1 MPTKP
6 KSKASQNLFEDDDI
20 LDSLFN
26 DDSKQPTRSKGARV
40 GRPNVSSPT
49 NSMFSRMAEEVRRDD
64 LESSDVSEADP
75 SDVLKNLKD
84 MDDLEA
90 DLFPSRKKPPLQT
103 KSVGNEDPVKDSA
116 VLESNAN
123 LEGADEAT
131 GGGKKPNTAPSSSA
145 HKYNDFFD
153 LDDPLADSLDDL
165 LPDETR
171 PEPKAR
177 QSKPDK
183 SVPPASAS
191 SPVLRSQTTKT
202 AKKEDKDDLL
212 DALGFERHKDDPRKK
227 ESPLWS
233 SKEKSEAPQ
242 RPRTRIQDILDAST
256 SARLPTGERKDEKL
270 QQEKNHS
277 LKDPFVEDDLTF
289 GSYQPTLVTTPEGRQ
304 SRRQSVRFST
314 EDVRVSS
321 PEKKPQPSTPPTSR
335 HRNSAEWLGLTAND
349 ELDDL
354 EEGSKAVKS
363 SAPSPKVPS
372 SPVVERKSS
381 LAGNQAASVARMT
394 EDAPNFKQSRS
405 EVSKGKMKDE
415 EEEYDWLEGALS
427 RKKALSEAKA
437 PKQGESLQIE
447 SVVSNQDKAAPFR
460 DREETVTSIG
470 DTSPVAHSTP
480 IREEKP
486 SQEGINSSSYQ
497 SALTVNTDSPTVQCP
512 VPSSPAAPPLHHTL
526 SSSHSPDRPPRVAS
540 LVVDSSVGN
549 SHPLSQFSQL
559 ASNERSDMPRKPTSG
574 ESLQKPGLPGP
585 SSAALPASPQRNPTK
600 GTSSTVQQQV
610 SFTADN
616 LQQLLLQQQM
626 MQTQLLGLGS
636 AADTGALQRL
646 KEKEQ
651 QHGECQA
658 LQARI
663 IQLEGEVKMLQLE
676 RDQSQ
681 MILENIQHRHKQN
694 MQLLENTH
702 KTRVKLLEESAAQRE
717 TRARLEC
724 EELMERL
731 ATLTRSAEQE
741 RSELQAQ
748 YHRKLAQAQQDRD
761 REVER
766 LRDLQRKSIL
776 EMKKDHEEQ
785 LQRLKRLKDE
795 EIDAVT
801 SATSQTRS
809 LTGVIEQM
817 EQFSSRLGELSSRV
831 ESTHEHTAHG
841 LEQGARHRD
850 EQLRIMQERLAQQQ
864 KAMAEERTYLK
875 EIISRMD
882 SQISEQQRQLEKERW
897 KVTAE
902 QAKAESTQRGLEEE
916 RRVFTMQIS
925 MEREELERAK
935 SSLLEEQKSV
945 MQHCAE
951 ERRKLAAEWAHF
963 HTQEKQRHDKA
974 EREVNSLLER
984 REGSIIGLVQEQA
997 DLKLRMAELKQKE
1010 MAVTQEKETL
1020 ARLKEELDREKETA
1034 SSMALRLKTRA
1045 EEVEAFSKLAAEK
1058 YEEGERALLEA
1069 KRVESDHVTRLRNIQ
1084 VQTENLRQQEQRILK
1099 ERMKGK
1105 HLQEDT
1111 ERLREYSTISPLPHI
1126 IPPILT
1132 DSVPV
1137 FPSFPEP
1144 TSVRNNPSNPLDNY
1158 QSMTLEA
1165 SLALWK
1171 YTAEKDREFL
1181 LEEQIFLEN
1190 LKKKSYKFNADS
1202 KTC

>member
-1 MPTKP
+1 MPSKP
-6 KSKASQNLFEDDDI
+6 TSKASQNLFEDDDI
-20 LDSLFN
+20 LNSLFN
-26 DDSKQPTRSKGARV
+26 DDSKQPTRSKGARG

-49 NSMFSRMAEEVRRDD
+49 NNMFSRMAEEVRRDD
-64 LESSDVSEADP
+64 LEASDVSEADP
-75 SDVLKNLKD
+75 SDVLKNLKG

-90 DLFPSRKKPPLQT
+90 DLFPSKKKLPLQT
-103 KSVGNEDPVKDSA
+103 KSVGNEDPVKDSS

-131 GGGKKPNTAPSSSA
+131 GGGKKPNAAPSSSS

-153 LDDPLADSLDDL
+153 VDDPLVDSLDDL

-171 PEPKAR
+171 PEPKPR

-191 SPVLRSQTTKT
+191 PILRSQMTKT
-202 AKKEDKDDLL
+202 SKKEDKDDLL
-212 DALGFERHKDDPRKK
+212 DALGFESHKDDPRKK

-233 SKEKSEAPQ
+233 SIEKREAPQ

-256 SARLPTGERKDEKL
+256 SARPPTGERKDEKL
-270 QQEKNHS
+270 QQEKNLG

-289 GSYQPTLVTTPEGRQ
+289 GSYQPTIATTPEGRQ

-314 EDVRVSS
+314 EDVRFSS
-321 PEKKPQPSTPPTSR
+321 PERKRQPSTPPTSR

-354 EEGSKAVKS
+354 EEGSKTVKS
-363 SAPSPKVPS
+363 SAASPKVPS
-372 SPVVERKSS
+372 SPVLERKSS
-381 LAGNQAASVARMT
+381 LTGNQAPSVARMT
-394 EDAPNFKQSRS
+394 EDAPNSKQSKS
-405 EVSKGKMKDE
+405 DVSKGNKKDE
-415 EEEYDWLEGALS
+415 EEDYDWLDEALS

-437 PKQGESLQIE
+437 PNLGDSLKIE
-447 SVVSNQDKAAPFR
+447 SVVSNQDKAALPR
-460 DREETVTSIG
+460 DREETFPSIR
-470 DTSPVAHSTP
+470 DISPAAHSTP

-486 SQEGINSSSYQ
+486 SQ
-497 SALTVNTDSPTVQCP
+497 
-512 VPSSPAAPPLHHTL
+512 
-526 SSSHSPDRPPRVAS
+526 
-540 LVVDSSVGN
+540 
-549 SHPLSQFSQL
+549 
-559 ASNERSDMPRKPTSG
+559 
-574 ESLQKPGLPGP
+574 
-585 SSAALPASPQRNPTK
+585 ASPQQNPTK

-610 SFTADN
+610 SYAADN

-626 MQTQLLGLGS
+626 MQAQLLGLGS
-636 AADTGALQRL
+636 AADAGALQRL

-694 MQLLENTH
+694 VQLLENTH
-702 KTRVKLLEESAAQRE
+702 KTRVKLMEESAAQRE

-809 LTGVIEQM
+809 LAGVIEQM
-817 EQFSSRLGELSSRV
+817 EQFSSRLGELSCRV

-916 RRVFTMQIS
+916 RRVFTMQIN

-984 REGSIIGLVQEQA
+984 REGSIISLAQEQA

-1020 ARLKEELDREKETA
+1020 ARLKEELDREKEKA

-1069 KRVESDHVTRLRNIQ
+1069 KRVESEHMARLRNIQ
-1084 VQTENLRQQEQRILK
+1084 SQTENLRQQEQRILK
-1099 ERMKGK
+1099 ERMQGK

-1111 ERLREYSTISPLPHI
+1111 ERLREYPTISPLPHI

-1137 FPSFPEP
+1137 FPSFPELT
-1144 TSVRNNPSNPLDNY
+1144 TSVRNNPSNPLENY

-1190 LKKKSYKFNADS
+1190 LKKKSYKFNTDS

>member
-6 KSKASQNLFEDDDI
+6 TSKASQNLFEDDDI
-20 LDSLFN
+20 LDSLFD
-26 DDSKQPTRSKGARV
+26 DDSKQPSRSKGARA

-49 NSMFSRMAEEVRRDD
+49 NNMFSRMAEEVRRDD
-64 LESSDVSEADP
+64 LEASDVSEADP
-75 SDVLKNLKD
+75 SELLKNLKG

-90 DLFPSRKKPPLQT
+90 DLFPSKKKLPLQT
-103 KSVGNEDPVKDSA
+103 KSVGNEDPVKDSS

-123 LEGADEAT
+123 LEGADKTT

-153 LDDPLADSLDDL
+153 DPLADSLDDL

-171 PEPKAR
+171 PEPKPQ

-191 SPVLRSQTTKT
+191 PILRSQMTKT
-202 AKKEDKDDLL
+202 LKKEDKDDLL

-233 SKEKSEAPQ
+233 SIEKREAPQ

-256 SARLPTGERKDEKL
+256 SARPPTGERKDEKL
-270 QQEKNHS
+270 QQEKNLS

-289 GSYQPTLVTTPEGRQ
+289 GSYQPTIATTPESRQ

-314 EDVRVSS
+314 EDVRVFS
-321 PEKKPQPSTPPTSR
+321 PERKPQLSTPPTSR

-363 SAPSPKVPS
+363 SASSPNVPS
-372 SPVVERKSS
+372 SPVLERKT
-381 LAGNQAASVARMT
+381 LLTGNQAASVARMT
-394 EDAPNFKQSRS
+394 EDALNTKQSKS
-405 EVSKGKMKDE
+405 DVSKGKRKDE
-415 EEEYDWLEGALS
+415 EEEYDWLDGALS
-427 RKKALSEAKA
+427 RKKALSETKA
-437 PKQGESLQIE
+437 PNQGDSLKME

-460 DREETVTSIG
+460 DREETFTSIR
-470 DTSPVAHSTP
+470 DISPAAHSTP
-480 IREEKP
+480 VREEKP
-486 SQEGINSSSYQ
+486 SQ
-497 SALTVNTDSPTVQCP
+497 
-512 VPSSPAAPPLHHTL
+512 
-526 SSSHSPDRPPRVAS
+526 
-540 LVVDSSVGN
+540 
-549 SHPLSQFSQL
+549 
-559 ASNERSDMPRKPTSG
+559 
-574 ESLQKPGLPGP
+574 
-585 SSAALPASPQRNPTK
+585 ASPQRNPTK

-610 SFTADN
+610 SYTADD

-626 MQTQLLGLGS
+626 MQTQLLGLGN
-636 AADTGALQRL
+636 AADSGALQRL
-646 KEKEQ
+646 REKEQ

-676 RDQSQ
+676 QDQSQ

-809 LTGVIEQM
+809 LSGVIEQM

-916 RRVFTMQIS
+916 RRVFTMQINV
-925 MEREELERAK
+925 EREELERAK

-984 REGSIIGLVQEQA
+984 REGSIISLAQEQA
-997 DLKLRMAELKQKE
+997 DLKFRMAELKQKE

-1020 ARLKEELDREKETA
+1020 ARLKEELDREKEKA

-1045 EEVEAFSKLAAEK
+1045 EEVEAFSKLAADK

-1069 KRVESDHVTRLRNIQ
+1069 KRVESEHVARLRNIQ
-1084 VQTENLRQQEQRILK
+1084 SQTENLRQQEQRILK
-1099 ERMKGK
+1099 ERMQGK
-1105 HLQEDT
+1105 HLQENT

-1144 TSVRNNPSNPLDNY
+1144 TTSVRNNPSNPLDNY

-1190 LKKKSYKFNADS
+1190 LKKKSYKFNTDS

>member
-20 LDSLFN
+20 LDSLFD
-26 DDSKQPTRSKGARV
+26 DDSKQPARSKGARV
-40 GRPNVSSPT
+40 GRPNAPSPT
-49 NSMFSRMAEEVRRDD
+49 NNMFSRMAEEVRRDD
-64 LESSDVSEADP
+64 LEASDVSEADP
-75 SDVLKNLKD
+75 SDVLKNLKG

-103 KSVGNEDPVKDSA
+103 KSVGNEDPVKGSA
-116 VLESNAN
+116 VLESDAN

-171 PEPKAR
+171 PEPKPR

-191 SPVLRSQTTKT
+191 SPVPRSQTTKT

-233 SKEKSEAPQ
+233 SKEKSEPPQ

-256 SARLPTGERKDEKL
+256 SARPPTGERKDEKL
-270 QQEKNHS
+270 QQEKNLS
-277 LKDPFVEDDLTF
+277 LKDPLVEDDLTF
-289 GSYQPTLVTTPEGRQ
+289 GSYQPTIATTPEGRQ

-321 PEKKPQPSTPPTSR
+321 PERKPQPSTPPTSR

-363 SAPSPKVPS
+363 SAPSTKVPS

-381 LAGNQAASVARMT
+381 LAGNQAASVSRMT
-394 EDAPNFKQSRS
+394 EDAPNSKQSRS
-405 EVSKGKMKDE
+405 EVSKGKRKDE

-437 PKQGESLQIE
+437 PKQGDSLQIE

-470 DTSPVAHSTP
+470 DTSPAAHSTP

-486 SQEGINSSSYQ
+486 NQ
-497 SALTVNTDSPTVQCP
+497 
-512 VPSSPAAPPLHHTL
+512 
-526 SSSHSPDRPPRVAS
+526 
-540 LVVDSSVGN
+540 
-549 SHPLSQFSQL
+549 
-559 ASNERSDMPRKPTSG
+559 
-574 ESLQKPGLPGP
+574 
-585 SSAALPASPQRNPTK
+585 ASPQRNSTK

-636 AADTGALQRL
+636 AADSGALQRL

-681 MILENIQHRHKQN
+681 MILENVQHRHKQN

-702 KTRVKLLEESAAQRE
+702 RTRVKLLEESAAQRE

-731 ATLTRSAEQE
+731 ATLARSAEQE

-809 LTGVIEQM
+809 LAGVIDQM

-916 RRVFTMQIS
+916 RRIFTMQIS

-984 REGSIIGLVQEQA
+984 REGSIIGLAQEQA

-1020 ARLKEELDREKETA
+1020 ARLREELDREKETA

-1069 KRVESDHVTRLRNIQ
+1069 KRVESDHVARLRNIQ
-1084 VQTENLRQQEQRILK
+1084 VHTENLRQQEQRILK
-1099 ERMKGK
+1099 ERMQGK

-1144 TSVRNNPSNPLDNY
+1144 TNVGNNPSNPLDNY

-1190 LKKKSYKFNADS
+1190 LKKKSYKFNADG

>member
-6 KSKASQNLFEDDDI
+6 KSKASQNLFEDEDI
-20 LDSLFN
+20 LDSLF
-26 DDSKQPTRSKGARV
+26 DADSKQPGRSKGTRG
-40 GRPNVSSPT
+40 GRPKVSSPT
-49 NSMFSRMAEEVRRDD
+49 NNMFSRMAEEVKRDD
-64 LESSDVSEADP
+64 LEASDVSEADP
-75 SDVLKNLKD
+75 SDVLKDLKGT
-84 MDDLEA
+84 DDLEA
-90 DLFPSRKKPPLQT
+90 DLFPSKKKLPLQT
-103 KSVGNEDPVKDSA
+103 KSVGNEDPVKDSS
-116 VLESNAN
+116 VLQSNAN

-131 GGGKKPNTAPSSSA
+131 GGGKKPNSAPPSSA

-171 PEPKAR
+171 PEPKPR
-177 QSKPDK
+177 QSQAGK

-191 SPVLRSQTTKT
+191 PILRSHMTKT
-202 AKKEDKDDLL
+202 SKKEDKDDLL

-256 SARLPTGERKDEKL
+256 SARPPTGERKDEKV
-270 QQEKNHS
+270 QQEKNLS
-277 LKDPFVEDDLTF
+277 VKDPFVEDDLTF
-289 GSYQPTLVTTPEGRQ
+289 GSYQPTIVTTPDGRQ

-314 EDVRVSS
+314 EDVRVAS
-321 PEKKPQPSTPPTSR
+321 PERKPQPSTPPTSR

-349 ELDDL
+349 ELDDS

-372 SPVVERKSS
+372 SPVLETP
-381 LAGNQAASVARMT
+381 LTGNQAASVART
-394 EDAPNFKQSRS
+394 DAPNSKQSKS
-405 EVSKGKMKDE
+405 DVSKGKRKDE
-415 EEEYDWLEGALS
+415 EEEYDWLDGALS

-437 PKQGESLQIE
+437 AKQGDSQKIE
-447 SVVSNQDKAAPFR
+447 SVVSNQDMDAPFR
-460 DREETVTSIG
+460 GREETFTSVR

-486 SQEGINSSSYQ
+486 
-497 SALTVNTDSPTVQCP
+497 
-512 VPSSPAAPPLHHTL
+512 
-526 SSSHSPDRPPRVAS
+526 R
-540 LVVDSSVGN
+540 
-549 SHPLSQFSQL
+549 
-559 ASNERSDMPRKPTSG
+559 
-574 ESLQKPGLPGP
+574 
-585 SSAALPASPQRNPTK
+585 PASPQQSPTK

-610 SFTADN
+610 SYTADN

-636 AADTGALQRL
+636 AADAGVLQRL

-681 MILENIQHRHKQN
+681 MILENVQHRHKQN

-702 KTRVKLLEESAAQRE
+702 RTRVKLLEESAAQRE

-809 LTGVIEQM
+809 LAGVIEQM

-831 ESTHEHTAHG
+831 ESTHEHTAQG

-850 EQLRIMQERLAQQQ
+850 EQLRTMQERLAQQQ

-902 QAKAESTQRGLEEE
+902 QAKADSTQRALEEE
-916 RRVFTMQIS
+916 RRVFTMQIN

-945 MQHCAE
+945 MRHCAE

-984 REGSIIGLVQEQA
+984 REGSIISLAQEQA
-997 DLKLRMAELKQKE
+997 DLKFRMADLKQKE
-1010 MAVTQEKETL
+1010 TVMTQEKETL
-1020 ARLKEELDREKETA
+1020 ARLKEELDREKEKA

-1069 KRVESDHVTRLRNIQ
+1069 KRVESEHVARLRNIQ
-1084 VQTENLRQQEQRILK
+1084 SQTENLRQQEQRILK
-1099 ERMKGK
+1099 ERMRGK

-1126 IPPILT
+1126 SPPILT

-1137 FPSFPEP
+1137 FPSFLEP
-1144 TSVRNNPSNPLDNY
+1144 TTSIRNNPSNSLDNY

-1190 LKKKSYKFNADS
+1190 LKKKSYKFNTDS

>member
-6 KSKASQNLFEDDDI
+6 TSKNSQNLFEDDDI
-20 LDSLFN
+20 LDSLFD
-26 DDSKQPTRSKGARV
+26 DDSKQPTRSKGARA

-49 NSMFSRMAEEVRRDD
+49 NNMFSRMAEEVRRDD
-64 LESSDVSEADP
+64 LEASDVSEADP
-75 SDVLKNLKD
+75 SELLKNLKG

-90 DLFPSRKKPPLQT
+90 DLFPSKKKLPLQT
-103 KSVGNEDPVKDSA
+103 KSVGNEDPVKDSS
-116 VLESNAN
+116 VLEGNAN
-123 LEGADEAT
+123 LEGADKAT

-153 LDDPLADSLDDL
+153 DPLADSLDDL

-171 PEPKAR
+171 PEPKPQ

-191 SPVLRSQTTKT
+191 PILRSQMTKT
-202 AKKEDKDDLL
+202 SKKEDKDDLL

-233 SKEKSEAPQ
+233 SIEKREAPQ

-256 SARLPTGERKDEKL
+256 SARPPTGERKDEKL
-270 QQEKNHS
+270 QQEKNLS

-289 GSYQPTLVTTPEGRQ
+289 GSYQPTIATTPEGRQ

-321 PEKKPQPSTPPTSR
+321 PERKPQPSTPPTSR

-349 ELDDL
+349 EFDDL
-354 EEGSKAVKS
+354 EERSKAVKS
-363 SAPSPKVPS
+363 SASSPNVPS
-372 SPVVERKSS
+372 SPVLERKSS
-381 LAGNQAASVARMT
+381 LTGNQAASVLRMT
-394 EDAPNFKQSRS
+394 EDAPNSKQSKS
-405 EVSKGKMKDE
+405 DVSKGKRKDE
-415 EEEYDWLEGALS
+415 EEEYDWLDGALS
-427 RKKALSEAKA
+427 RKKALSETKA
-437 PKQGESLQIE
+437 PNQGDSLKME

-460 DREETVTSIG
+460 DREETFTSIR
-470 DTSPVAHSTP
+470 DISPVAHSTP
-480 IREEKP
+480 VREEKP
-486 SQEGINSSSYQ
+486 SQ
-497 SALTVNTDSPTVQCP
+497 
-512 VPSSPAAPPLHHTL
+512 
-526 SSSHSPDRPPRVAS
+526 
-540 LVVDSSVGN
+540 
-549 SHPLSQFSQL
+549 
-559 ASNERSDMPRKPTSG
+559 
-574 ESLQKPGLPGP
+574 
-585 SSAALPASPQRNPTK
+585 ASPQQNPTK

-610 SFTADN
+610 SYTADD

-626 MQTQLLGLGS
+626 MQTQLLGLGN
-636 AADTGALQRL
+636 AADAGALQRL
-646 KEKEQ
+646 REKEQ

-809 LTGVIEQM
+809 LSGVIEQM

-916 RRVFTMQIS
+916 RRVFSMQIN

-951 ERRKLAAEWAHF
+951 ERRKLAAEWTHF

-984 REGSIIGLVQEQA
+984 REGSIISLAQEQA

-1020 ARLKEELDREKETA
+1020 ARLKEELDREKEKA
-1034 SSMALRLKTRA
+1034 NSMALRLKTRA
-1045 EEVEAFSKLAAEK
+1045 EEVEAFSKLAADK
-1058 YEEGERALLEA
+1058 YEEGEQALLEA
-1069 KRVESDHVTRLRNIQ
+1069 KRVESEHVARLRNIQ
-1084 VQTENLRQQEQRILK
+1084 SQTENLRQQEQRILK
-1099 ERMKGK
+1099 ERMQGK
-1105 HLQEDT
+1105 HLQENT

-1137 FPSFPEP
+1137 IPSFPELTTP
-1144 TSVRNNPSNPLDNY
+1144 VRNNPSNPLDNY

-1190 LKKKSYKFNADS
+1190 LKKKSYKFNTDS